1 MRKAHGARLKICGPK
16 IYFNAVADNRL
27 LQNCGEITAIKQG
40 QPLRHAAQ
48 ALRRGEGFARYPCCL
63 QFTPRPRG
71 ALVGRGAHT
80 VAAPSSWRLPVLVP
94 LLLGPHCGQLCSKQ
108 HRP

>member
-1 MRKAHGARLKICGPK
+1 MRKAHGARLKICEPK

-27 LQNCGEITAIKQG
+27 LQNCGDIT
-40 QPLRHAAQ
+40 QPLSKANPFATRRRRCDAARVSHGPMLFAVYAPR
-48 ALRRGEGFARYPCCL
+48 AL
-63 QFTPRPRG
+63 
-71 ALVGRGAHT
+71 GRGAHT